1 MPPEHLCRIRNI
13 CDALVAAGFETLD
26 EQTKV
31 LGLSRSTTW
40 SILRGSHK
48 KSGLSAAL
56 LTRMLK
62 SPRLPLAVR
71 TKIIEYIVAK
81 AAGGCG
87 QNKLQQRRFVARL
100 KGEAASIV
108 KLRSA

>member
-1 MPPEHLCRIRNI
+1 
-13 CDALVAAGFETLD
+13 
-26 EQTKV
+26 
-31 LGLSRSTTW
+31 
-40 SILRGSHK
+40 
-48 KSGLSAAL
+48 
-56 LTRMLK
+56 MLK
-62 SPRLPLAVR
+62 SPRLPVAVR

-87 QNKLQQRRFVARL
+87 HNKLQQRRFVARL

>member
-1 MPPEHLCRIRNI
+1 MG
-13 CDALVAAGFETLD
+13 AGFDTLD
-26 EQTKV
+26 KQAEV

-48 KSGLSAAL
+48 KSGLSAPL

-71 TKIIEYIVAK
+71 TKIIEYIEAK
-81 AAGGCG
+81 AAGGFG
-87 QNKLQQRRFVARL
+87 HNKLQQRRFVARL
-100 KGEAASIV
+100 KREAALIV
-108 KLRSA
+108 KFHSA